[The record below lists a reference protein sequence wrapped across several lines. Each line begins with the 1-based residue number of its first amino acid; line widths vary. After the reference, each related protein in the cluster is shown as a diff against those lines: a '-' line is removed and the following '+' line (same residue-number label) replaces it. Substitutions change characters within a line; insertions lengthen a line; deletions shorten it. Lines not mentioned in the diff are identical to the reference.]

1 LEGEI
6 AHFSNLRAEMNA
18 RWRTIGFL
26 ALRLIAAG
34 WILGLSA
41 ACLAAEPAAPSNG
54 AAAPEPAEKKIQQ
67 LIAQLG
73 DKEYCV
79 RQRAQDELVKLG
91 FSAFEALN
99 AASNHADF
107 EIASRARY
115 LLRLIRS
122 QWAGDKDPPEAR
134 KLLEGYELL
143 DVDERTRRIRGLI
156 RLPNCG
162 GIPVVCRLICYEKSE
177 MLASLAALEIL
188 QHEPMD
194 QATRTRLAQ
203 LLREH
208 LDGKQR
214 RPAQWLMTYVALRDN
229 PGAVLET
236 WSKLADEEQ
245 KFFRATPE
253 RTVCGAA
260 AMLTYLLA
268 DAQVRL
274 GQQSKAD
281 ETAQR
286 ARQLGGNNE
295 PAQLQARLQ
304 TAYALRRR
312 GLFSWAEGEYRHVAE
327 VAPIIQRVLALMYH
341 SEMLHD
347 RGESLSA
354 ANVRGKAVEA
364 INQLARQEQDRVRD
378 ILGSG
383 DIEVAD
389 IAARMNYFLA
399 CHWQQ
404 QGDRAKQRQCL
415 DDAIRASSTEVDT
428 LIALAKLPDQTE
440 AEREKTRRLID
451 KTVLVLRRDIDESPD
466 DANAYNQVAWL
477 MGNTQKDLDEALRL
491 AKKATE
497 LSPDNGAYLDTL
509 AHVYF
514 AKGDLDNA
522 IRFQTRAAEVEPHSG
537 QIVSELK
544 AFRAAAEERKK
555 GREVSRPGK

>member
-1 LEGEI
+1 
-6 AHFSNLRAEMNA
+6 MNA
-18 RWRTIGFL
+18 RWRTVGFL
-26 ALRLIAAG
+26 ALRLVAAG
-34 WILGLSA
+34 CILGLSE
-41 ACLAAEPAAPSNG
+41 ACLAAEPPAPPNG
-54 AAAPEPAEKKIQQ
+54 AAAPEPTEKKIQQ
-67 LIAQLG
+67 FIAQLG

-91 FSAFEALN
+91 FTAFEALN

-122 QWAGDKDPPEAR
+122 QWAGDKDPPEAK

-143 DVDERTRRIRGLI
+143 EVTERAWRIARLV

-162 GIPVVCRLICYEKSE
+162 GIPVVCRLIRFEKSE
-177 MLASLAALEIL
+177 MLANHAALEIL

-194 QATRTRLAQ
+194 QATWTKLAQ
-203 LLREH
+203 ALREN
-208 LDGKQR
+208 LAGSQR
-214 RPAQWLMTYVALRDN
+214 RAARWLVTYVALRDN
-229 PGAVLET
+229 PSSVVET
-236 WSKLADEEQ
+236 WSKLAEEEQ
-245 KFFRATPE
+245 TILRASPE
-253 RTVCGAA
+253 RTVRGAA
-260 AMLTYLLA
+260 TMLTYLLA
-268 DAQVRL
+268 EAQVRL
-274 GQQSKAD
+274 AQQAKAD

-286 ARQLGGNNE
+286 ARQLGGNTE
-295 PAQLQARLQ
+295 PAQLRTRLQ
-304 TAYALRRR
+304 TALALRRR
-312 GLFSWAEGEYRHVAE
+312 GLFSWAEAEYRHVAE
-327 VAPIIQRVLALMYH
+327 VGAIVDRIASLVYL

-354 ANVRGKAVEA
+354 ADARRKAADSLNNLAPSAREQVKDALALFGVEA
-364 INQLARQEQDRVRD
+364 
-378 ILGSG
+378 
-383 DIEVAD
+383 AD
-389 IAARMNYFLA
+389 IPARMNYFLA
-399 CHWQQ
+399 CHWER

-415 DDAIRASSTEVDT
+415 NEAIQASSDEVDT

-440 AEREKTRRLID
+440 AEREKTRRLVE
-451 KTVLVLRRDIDESPD
+451 KAVLVLQRDIDESPD

-477 MGNTQKDLDEALRL
+477 MGNTQKDLDKALSL

-555 GREVSRPGK
+555 GRDVPRPGK